1 MGKELGKT
9 LVSPEREKPP
19 LSHVALVMDG
29 NRRWAKLHGLPVVE
43 GHKEGER
50 RIEPIVKRCQD
61 LGIQAVTFY
70 TLSVDNLERP
80 QEEVTALTDVL
91 RKGLPSVFS
100 KLEEENGRFRAL
112 GNIERFPADIQAG
125 LQEAMLLSQ
134 DRKGITVNL
143 AMAYGGRDEIKR
155 AVQKIV
161 RSGYK
166 EEEITEELI
175 SQSLDTAG
183 QPDPDLVIRTGGRYR
198 LSGFLP
204 WQGVYAEIYFSD
216 ILWPD
221 FGVEEFNKA
230 ILWHQEQTRTFG
242 H

>member
-1 MGKELGKT
+1 MKEELIT
-9 LVSPEREKPP
+9 PERVKPP

-29 NRRWAKLHGLPVVE
+29 NRRWAKFHNLPVIE
-43 GHKEGER
+43 GHREGER

-61 LGIQAVTFY
+61 LGIQVATFY

-80 QEEVTALTDVL
+80 QEEVMALIDVL
-91 RKGLPSVFS
+91 RKGLPLVFR
-100 KLEEENGRFRAL
+100 KIEEENGRFCAL
-112 GNIERFPADIQAG
+112 GNIERFPADIQTG
-125 LQEAMLLSQ
+125 LQEAMLKSQ

-143 AMAYGGRDEIKR
+143 AMAYSGRDEIKR
-155 AVQKIV
+155 AVQRIV
-161 RSGYK
+161 RLGYK

-175 SQSLDTAG
+175 GQCLDTAG

-204 WQGVYAEIYFSD
+204 WQGVYAEIYFTD

-221 FGVEEFNKA
+221 FSVEEFNKA
-230 ILWHQEQTRTFG
+230 ISWHKEQVRTFG
-242 H
+242 R